1 MSQVTATR
9 FLRTTIVM
17 ADCAVDVQLPADVA
31 VEDVIY
37 ETVRF
42 LNDTLNQQGYD
53 TEWLR
58 AADAVWTLE
67 KSGRR
72 QLDSEKT
79 LAEQGINDGDRL
91 WLSRDAK
98 NETYPALIDDIAES
112 VAQGQEQFPK
122 WEYSVDGTK
131 FAAFMLGAVGVVG
144 SLLATF
150 LVCWG
155 LPTDSIA
162 RYPVI
167 AAVAAVAV
175 LVTALAVPLI
185 RGGSVLLGGNL
196 LAIGYAAVTAVGLM
210 VIPRTPGLWH
220 IATTGVAVTIYA
232 LVMMFLA
239 KEPTRMHAMMF
250 SISGTI
256 TLISVINYLYAVSP
270 AVIAIETATIAYLLI
285 LMASKIAMAAGRI
298 ETPYVPAAGEA
309 LTNGE
314 ASLGDVNRS
323 ATSAEVIESVVNQKK
338 QSYAAHQYLMGLL
351 YGSLTTI
358 SLSVLFAGV
367 FATDRPIT
375 VFFATL
381 NERWLLC
388 MYAVAVSAALL
399 NRGRNHVDRDVHYTL
414 LSSSLIIPASYLV
427 GLCISDVRDNLPQII
442 ATVSIVLLAV
452 LIGGLWALGQR
463 MIKSPTVRRYFEL
476 VEYAIYAT
484 PILWLGWLLD
494 VYMKV
499 RNR

>member
-1 MSQVTATR
+1 
-9 FLRTTIVM
+9 
-17 ADCAVDVQLPADVA
+17 
-31 VEDVIY
+31 
-37 ETVRF
+37 
-42 LNDTLNQQGYD
+42 
-53 TEWLR
+53 
-58 AADAVWTLE
+58 
-67 KSGRR
+67 
-72 QLDSEKT
+72 
-79 LAEQGINDGDRL
+79 
-91 WLSRDAK
+91 
-98 NETYPALIDDIAES
+98 
-112 VAQGQEQFPK
+112 
-122 WEYSVDGTK
+122 
-131 FAAFMLGAVGVVG
+131 
-144 SLLATF
+144 
-150 LVCWG
+150 
-155 LPTDSIA
+155 
-162 RYPVI
+162 
-167 AAVAAVAV
+167 
-175 LVTALAVPLI
+175 
-185 RGGSVLLGGNL
+185 
-196 LAIGYAAVTAVGLM
+196 
-210 VIPRTPGLWH
+210 
-220 IATTGVAVTIYA
+220 
-232 LVMMFLA
+232 
-239 KEPTRMHAMMF
+239 MHAMMF

-256 TLISVINYLYAVSP
+256 TLISMINYLYAVSP

-414 LSSSLIIPASYLV
+414 LSSSLIIPASYLI